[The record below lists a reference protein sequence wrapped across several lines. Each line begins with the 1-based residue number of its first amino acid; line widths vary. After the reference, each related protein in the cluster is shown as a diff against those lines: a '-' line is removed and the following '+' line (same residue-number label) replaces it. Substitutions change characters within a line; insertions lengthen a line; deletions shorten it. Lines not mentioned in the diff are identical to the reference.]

1 MFGLCCC
8 GKRSA
13 KVEDV
18 FRQTDSSERS
28 VTIPDTPT
36 EKILWLYRLFGRPT
50 KKRQCVA
57 TSEDKPSGSKK
68 KAKKRW
74 WRRKNKVAPS
84 PEKEERSKEEK
95 RRDGPEDQKAMMG
108 AKSVSTRQTRRYQ
121 CRGFPNPAQF
131 CYMNS
136 CLQSLLTLEDFVEA
150 FRSQEQVWSSDPE
163 AALIRVFMDIRE
175 SHLSPDAHRKI
186 RLLVAF
192 KEAVSVWAPE
202 FQDFDQKV
210 RNLLFWMP
218 MSSSVLDQIRSLCP
232 QLQAAAASEGRIYSC
247 PVEDH
252 LVFKMQKTK
261 TCKGCGAV
269 SITEEEFTNLSL
281 DLIPGGGTVEEMLR
295 CYLKETE
302 LDYNC
307 ECGATRSCQRLS
319 FVNLPKVLILH
330 LKRFRFTPSFQLQ
343 KLHVDL
349 FGDLVVSSNQGD
361 GCLSLVSTISHV
373 SYTAE
378 CGLDGGT
385 LDGNQEKNSGLDTM
399 SSNVISTTTIKQGVK
414 VAQMHPVR
422 ATSGPLNRLP
432 GCGLSV
438 TPARVAELGFMRPEM
453 ILLSQPQ

>member
-1 MFGLCCC
+1 MFSDRQTALRGVSPSRTLLL
-8 GKRSA
+8 KRSCGYI
-13 KVEDV
+13 
-18 FRQTDSSERS
+18 DSLAAPQRKGNAVSPPQR
-28 VTIPDTPT
+28 TNPQGQR
-36 EKILWLYRLFGRPT
+36 KG
-50 KKRQCVA
+50 
-57 TSEDKPSGSKK
+57 

-84 PEKEERSKEEK
+84 PEEEECSKEEK
-95 RRDGPEDQKAMMG
+95 KREGPEDQKAKMMG
-108 AKSVSTRQTRRYQ
+108 AKSVSTRQTHRYQ

-136 CLQSLLTLEDFVEA
+136 CLQSLLTLEDFVGA

-163 AALIRVFMDIRE
+163 AALIRAFMDIRE

-202 FQDFDQKV
+202 FQDFDQKDAHEF
-210 RNLLFWMP
+210 LT
-218 MSSSVLDQIRSLCP
+218 SVLDQMRSLCP

-307 ECGATRSCQRLS
+307 ECGATTSCQRLS
-319 FVNLPKVLILH
+319 FVNLPNS
-330 LKRFRFTPSFQLQ
+330 KRSMTPLTSSETGGFLQPGHYICDGVDVNVAQEDPTDRWFTYNDEEVTETTG
-343 KLHVDL
+343 KAVCDERK
-349 FGDLVVSSNQGD
+349 N
-361 GCLSLVSTISHV
+361 V
-373 SYTAE
+373 SY
-378 CGLDGGT
+378 
-385 LDGNQEKNSGLDTM
+385 
-399 SSNVISTTTIKQGVK
+399 
-414 VAQMHPVR
+414 
-422 ATSGPLNRLP
+422 
-432 GCGLSV
+432 
-438 TPARVAELGFMRPEM
+438 
-453 ILLSQPQ
+453 ILFYKRHD